1 MAASA
6 GLRAWVM
13 LDGVNGAGT
22 NVSQYHDSFSW
33 PQTVQQLETSVF
45 GTVAKAFIPGLTDG
59 DTVAVSGPFDS
70 PLYSIMTGLKA
81 AQAGGSST
89 ATLVYGPG
97 GSVASSAKISA
108 EVWVASFTTAST
120 VGGRNEWSA
129 SLQVTGAVTNGTW

>member
-6 GLRAWVM
+6 GKSAWVM
-13 LDGVNGAGT
+13 LDGANAGGT

-33 PQTVQQLETSVF
+33 PQTVQQLETSTF
-45 GTVAKAFIPGLTDG
+45 GTTPKQFIPGLTDG
-59 DTVAVSGPFDS
+59 DTVAVSGPFDTA
-70 PLYSIMTGLKA
+70 LYSLVTGLKA
-81 AQAGGSST
+81 AQAAGSST
-89 ATLVYGPG
+89 STLVYAPG

-108 EVWVASFTTAST
+108 EVYVASFTVNST